1 MAELS
6 VNPAADFSF
15 GRLFADVGRVLASG
29 WPVLVLGVLVL
40 GVAPRVAIGLPW
52 WRADITTPRTLRIAV
67 EFIMLKAAISLV
79 FSSAMSAFVAA
90 VSLKVLQRGAW
101 QDTLAP
107 APLALGAATA
117 VCVSLLLSWP
127 SLITP
132 LVGRWLSPP
141 AVTALAFSVIF
152 LELVLLPFI
161 GVATMAAVAERRFA
175 PSAFAR
181 SVRMLR
187 GLRWRVAALALGF
200 AAALMV
206 AQSLVQIG
214 LAIAGLPLSRGPGWA
229 RVALTLPGVVVGTL
243 AGVTF
248 ASVFV
253 QSRRLADGP
262 TETELVEVFS

>member
-15 GRLFADVGRVLASG
+15 GRLFADAGRVLARG
-29 WPVLVLGVLVL
+29 WPVLVVGVLVL

-52 WRADITTPRTLRIAV
+52 WRADITTPETQRIAV
-67 EFIMLKAAISLV
+67 EVTLLKAAISLV

-90 VSLKVLQRGAW
+90 VSLKVLQDGAW

-117 VCVSLLLSWP
+117 LCVSLLLSWP

-141 AVTALAFSVIF
+141 QVTALALSVVF
-152 LELVLLPFI
+152 LELVLLPFV
-161 GVATMAAVAERRFA
+161 GVATSAAIAERRFVPA
-175 PSAFAR
+175 AFAR
-181 SVRMLR
+181 SVRLLR
-187 GLRWRVAALALGF
+187 GLRWRLVALAFGFVAAMA
-200 AAALMV
+200 V
-206 AQSLVQIG
+206 TQVLVGMG
-214 LAIAGLPLSRGPGWA
+214 LVVGGPTLTRGPGPA
-229 RVALTLPGVVVGTL
+229 RIVLTLSGAVVGVL
-243 AGVTF
+243 AAVTF
-248 ASVFV
+248 ASVFI

-262 TETELVEVFS
+262 TETELVEVFA

>member
-15 GRLFADVGRVLASG
+15 GRIFADAGRVLARG
-29 WPVLVLGVLVL
+29 WPVLVVGVLVL

-52 WRADITTPRTLRIAV
+52 WRADVVTPETQRIALEV
-67 EFIMLKAAISLV
+67 TVLKAAISLV

-90 VSLKVLQRGAW
+90 VSLKVLQGGDWRG
-101 QDTLAP
+101 TLAP

-117 VCVSLLLSWP
+117 LCVSLLLSWP

-132 LVGRWLSPP
+132 LLGRRFWPP
-141 AVTALAFSVIF
+141 AVTALAFSVVF
-152 LELVLLPFI
+152 LELVLLPFL
-161 GVATMAAVAERRFA
+161 GVATMAAVAERRFV

-181 SVRMLR
+181 SIRLLR
-187 GLRWRVAALALGF
+187 GLRWRVAALTLGF
-200 AAALMV
+200 AAVLIV

-214 LAIAGLPLSRGPGWA
+214 LAIAGLPLSRGPGWG
-229 RVALTLPGVVVGTL
+229 RVVLTLPGVVVGTL

-253 QSRRLADGP
+253 QSRRRADGP
-262 TETELVEVFS
+262 TETELVEVFG